1 MTEQALPTHKE
12 IVLPKPVLPRPPFRP
27 TSEDGILAIFAYALG
42 FLFWHWFFLS
52 WRGLNVSLF
61 TALFGSLTALYFKSK
76 GISMSREGWF
86 WFAMLQ
92 LTGLSFALWQNTGFE
107 VWRALFLFCFAVYWV
122 IVSTKMPLRG
132 RTSDWLPL
140 DFLNVLLG
148 VSFRH
153 FGSHYRSLAAL
164 RQNKSR
170 TMAQAGPI
178 ILGIVFSLLL
188 LAFVLPLLLTA
199 DSGAFG
205 ALMGG
210 LVTAWQSIMLQY
222 AELVFKLILAIPT
235 ASYLFGLIAGSTH
248 EAKVQDN
255 RLKAAE
261 SSLATLR
268 IMPLPTVLTV
278 MGVLSAVYL
287 AFIFSQT
294 TYFFSAF
301 FGERAV
307 GTMTYAE
314 FARRG
319 FFELATIAVIN
330 LCVMSCGN
338 LTSTILRSQSLALRM
353 LNILLSALTLL
364 LIATAFSKMILY
376 VDTFGLTMP
385 RLLPLI
391 FMVLLSVICFA
402 IIALQKWQFSIM
414 RLTAIVGA
422 LLLSFFTLVNLDGF
436 VANYNAR
443 RYFAGTLHSFDLVTV
458 LRAGPAGVSAALLV
472 YRETKDED
480 LRNNLAIYLNHE
492 HANALH
498 TAGKVTDTLENALNR
513 RRLARGEWDRS
524 RSMPR
529 TLGAD

>member
-1 MTEQALPTHKE
+1 MTVPTLPTHE
-12 IVLPKPVLPRPPFRP
+12 GVVLPKPALPRPTFRP
-27 TSEDGILAIFAYALG
+27 TSEDGILAIFAYVLG

-61 TALFGSLTALYFKSK
+61 TALFGSLTALYFKGK
-76 GISMSREGWF
+76 GISISREGWF

-92 LTGLSFALWQNTGFE
+92 LTGLSFALWQNVGFE

-122 IVSTKMPLRG
+122 IVSTKMTLRG
-132 RTSDWLPL
+132 RTSDWLPF
-140 DFLNVLLG
+140 DFLTVLLG

-170 TMAQAGPI
+170 LVAQAGPI
-178 ILGIVFSLLL
+178 ILGLAFSLLL
-188 LAFVLPLLLTA
+188 LTFVLPLLLTA

-205 ALMGG
+205 TLVGSM
-210 LVTAWQSIMLQY
+210 VTAWQSLMMQY
-222 AELVFKLILAIPT
+222 AELVIKLILAIPT
-235 ASYLFGLIAGSTH
+235 ASYLFGLIAGSAH
-248 EAKVQDN
+248 EAKAQDN

-278 MGVLSAVYL
+278 MSVLSAVYL

-301 FGERAV
+301 FGERAI

-319 FFELATIAVIN
+319 FFELVTIAVIN
-330 LCVMSCGN
+330 LSVMGFGN
-338 LTSTILRSQSLALRM
+338 LSSNILRTKSRALQS
-353 LNILLSALTLL
+353 LNILLSALTIL
-364 LIATAFSKMILY
+364 LIATAFSKMMLY
-376 VDTFGLTMP
+376 VENFGLTMP

-414 RLTAIVGA
+414 RLTAILGA
-422 LLLSFFTLVNLDGF
+422 LLLTLFSLVNLDGF
-436 VANYNAR
+436 VANYNAQ
-443 RYFAGTLHSFDLVTV
+443 RYIAGTLHSFDLVTV
-458 LRAGPAGVSAALLV
+458 LRAGPAGVNAALLV
-472 YRETKDED
+472 YRETTDQSLQRD
-480 LRNNLAIYLNHE
+480 LATYLNHE
-492 HANALH
+492 YGNALY
-498 TAGKVTDTLENALNR
+498 TAGKFTDTLENALNR

-524 RSMPR
+524 RARGLAAP
-529 TLGAD
+529 